1 MAGFYKELLAAGFGG
16 QGVMMLGQLVA
27 YSGIEDGRNVT
38 WIPSYGPEMRGGT
51 ANCSCVISDH
61 PVGSPLVTNGDVVV
75 VMNQPSL
82 TKFESA
88 VKPGGILIYDS
99 DLVNYPN
106 PRTDCTVIPVP
117 GQTIATELGS
127 NKVANIVLLGVLVE
141 SSKMVSEE
149 SVDHIIREKLGKRK
163 PKFLPM
169 NLAAYERGKEIA
181 KEHCSENVTA

>member
-1 MAGFYKELLAAGFGG
+1 MSSFHKELIAAGFGG

-51 ANCSCVISDH
+51 ANCSCVISDE
-61 PVGSPLVTNGDVVV
+61 PVGSPVVATADVVV

-88 VKPGGILIYDS
+88 VRPGGFLIYNS
-99 DLVNYPN
+99 DLVEYPEQ
-106 PRTDCTVIPVP
+106 RKDITVIAVP
-117 GQTIATELGS
+117 AQQVATELGS
-127 NKVANIVLLGVLVE
+127 DKIANIVILGALIEKTAIATLE
-141 SSKMVSEE
+141 STLKVI
-149 SVDHIIREKLGKRK
+149 HEKLGAKK

-169 NLAAYERGKEIA
+169 NLAAFDKGREIA
-181 KEHCSENVTA
+181 NAS